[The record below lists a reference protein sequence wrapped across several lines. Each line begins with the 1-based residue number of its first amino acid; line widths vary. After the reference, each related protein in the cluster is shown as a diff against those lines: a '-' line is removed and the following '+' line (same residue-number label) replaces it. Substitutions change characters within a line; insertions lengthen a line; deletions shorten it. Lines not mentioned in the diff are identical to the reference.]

1 MQDGVM
7 IMSILTYYAKQIF
20 DGTKN
25 FEFRKRPL
33 KTSDLN
39 REIFVYSAKDDKSI
53 IGSFKVKEIL
63 HGNTTEI
70 LKLTGYDKRNDSY
83 EIVEY
88 FGQANKNCYALRLYD
103 VKKFKNPVTLKQLR
117 SVDPKVQLPQY
128 YCYIKTNNPLYSLI
142 CKN

>member
-39 REIFVYSAKDDKSI
+39 REFL
-53 IGSFKVKEIL
+53 FIL
-63 HGNTTEI
+63 QRMT
-70 LKLTGYDKRNDSY
+70 S
-83 EIVEY
+83 
-88 FGQANKNCYALRLYD
+88 RL
-103 VKKFKNPVTLKQLR
+103 
-117 SVDPKVQLPQY
+117 
-128 YCYIKTNNPLYSLI
+128 
-142 CKN
+142 